1 VSPLSELECRIVS
14 FFLHARNL
22 ECLEE
27 PQWLKQ
33 ARGSGNTLL
42 ESGDWSN
49 DEDLDIPST
58 LQLDYRI
65 VEVAPRLG
73 LTIEEDERGEDN
85 FESLDDLLL
94 HFDGLNWQ

>member
-65 VEVAPRLG
+65 VEV
-73 LTIEEDERGEDN
+73 ERVCKHELSQKQSG
-85 FESLDDLLL
+85 SLSV
-94 HFDGLNWQ
+94 F